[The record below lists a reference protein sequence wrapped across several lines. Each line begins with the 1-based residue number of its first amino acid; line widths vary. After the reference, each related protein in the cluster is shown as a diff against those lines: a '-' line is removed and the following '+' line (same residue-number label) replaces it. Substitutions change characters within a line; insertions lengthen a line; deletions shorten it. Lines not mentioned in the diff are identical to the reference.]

1 MPLNP
6 RTPVAPAYTDDE
18 RGLLRAVRELVRAD
32 REMRNRLSD
41 SMRVNPT
48 DLRSLRHVIRT
59 VEQAE
64 AGVVQGALP
73 GVTPRRL
80 ADHLGISTAA
90 VTTLVDRLVASGHL
104 ERTPHPTDRRSV
116 LLVPTEQARREMSA
130 HLADMHDRM
139 KAIAAKVPH
148 DARPAI
154 IDFLQALTWEME
166 RGTLEVGPPS

>member
-1 MPLNP
+1 M
-6 RTPVAPAYTDDE
+6 APEYTDDE

-41 SMRVNPT
+41 AMRVNPT

-59 VEQAE
+59 VEMAE
-64 AGVVQGALP
+64 SDPHGSAVL

-104 ERTPHPTDRRSV
+104 ERVPHPTDRRSV
-116 LLVPTEQARREMSA
+116 VLVPTEQARREMA
-130 HLADMHDRM
+130 VHLADMHERM
-139 KAIAAKVPH
+139 KAIAARVPME
-148 DARPAI
+148 ARPAI
-154 IDFLQALTWEME
+154 IDFLQSLTSEME
-166 RGTLEVGPPS
+166 RGRLEVGPS

>member
-1 MPLNP
+1 MALSP
-6 RTPVAPAYTDDE
+6 RASVAPDYTDDE
-18 RGLLRAVRELVRAD
+18 RDLLRAVRELVRAD

-41 SMRVNPT
+41 AMRVNPT

-64 AGVVQGALP
+64 AGPAGELA

-80 ADHLGISTAA
+80 SEHLGISTAA

-116 LLVPTEQARREMSA
+116 LLVPTDRARREMAA
-130 HLADMHDRM
+130 HLADMHERM
-139 KAIAAKVPH
+139 KAIAARVPR

-154 IDFLQALTWEME
+154 IDFLQSLTWEME
-166 RGTLEVGPPS
+166 RGRLEVGPPA